1 MRAAVLA
8 RLEEIRFRTA
18 MAVLAG
24 VLTILGLV
32 GAVVITVVHG
42 GPPVKAPPSL
52 AGPAPFAGPPH
63 MPRLR
68 PASPHIPGK
77 SGRPAQQPST
87 VGDPGNRTTPGPTPS
102 PSHAISPP
110 AIQLTS
116 SPDPANPGQN
126 VTYTVTMNPAPG
138 TGTVAFADGG
148 LPISGC
154 DGVSISARGTAVCQV
169 SYPRAGMHTIT
180 VSDGPGNGRVG
191 PQVIGETVAH
201 CGQSYQG
208 CNLAIADLQN
218 AILQDDNLAR
228 AILQSANLSGAN
240 LDGADLSRANLAGAN
255 LAGASV
261 QNVNL
266 AGAILTGANL
276 SGMAWSNTTCPDG
289 TNSNKDKRTCQ
300 HHL

>member
-1 MRAAVLA
+1 
-8 RLEEIRFRTA
+8 
-18 MAVLAG
+18 
-24 VLTILGLV
+24 
-32 GAVVITVVHG
+32 
-42 GPPVKAPPSL
+42 
-52 AGPAPFAGPPH
+52 
-63 MPRLR
+63 
-68 PASPHIPGK
+68 
-77 SGRPAQQPST
+77 
-87 VGDPGNRTTPGPTPS
+87 
-102 PSHAISPP
+102 
-110 AIQLTS
+110 
-116 SPDPANPGQN
+116 

-201 CGQSYQG
+201 CGQPYQG

-240 LDGADLSRANLAGAN
+240 LDGADLSGPTWPAPTWPAPRYKTPTWPAPFLPG
-255 LAGASV
+255 
-261 QNVNL
+261 
-266 AGAILTGANL
+266 LTSA
-276 SGMAWSNTTCPDG
+276 AWPGPTRTCPDG